1 MPDYKHFEKLL
12 MDSLRLKR
20 RPVAI
25 TFLETAPEDIQKFEG
40 SQPSS
45 CSYWRLAAEGKTFY
59 TVPSDHYNCAVG
71 GHTHNIPLPAERQQ
85 ELSDAI
91 GFMTGI
97 GYIRME
103 EVGKIPQLKF
113 QPRVIYY
120 APLGDTSVA
129 PDVVICSG
137 SPGKLML
144 AYEAAIRAGVAASIP
159 TLGRPTC
166 MAIPAAIS
174 NGAVASTG
182 CIGNRVYTDLADDEL
197 YLALPGRDL
206 PRLMQALEAIIS
218 TNTEL
223 QDYHRARRQAL
234 ATE

>member
-1 MPDYKHFEKLL
+1 MRDYKSFEKILL
-12 MDSLRLKR
+12 DSLDLKR
-20 RPVAI
+20 PPVAI
-25 TFLETAPEDIQKFEG
+25 AFLETPAPGVQKFEG
-40 SQPSS
+40 SEPSS

-71 GHTHNIPLPAERQQ
+71 SHTHNIPLPAERQQ
-85 ELSDAI
+85 ELSDTI

-113 QPRVIYY
+113 QPRVINY
-120 APLGDTSVA
+120 APLGDTPVA

-137 SPGKLML
+137 TPGKLML
-144 AYEAAIRAGVAASIP
+144 AYEAAIRAGIAAATP

-166 MAIPAAIS
+166 MAIPAAMAS
-174 NGAVASTG
+174 GTVASTG
-182 CIGNRVYTDLADDEL
+182 CIGNRVYTTLADDEL

-206 PRLMQALEAIIS
+206 LQFIHALEAIVAA
-218 TNTEL
+218 NAEL
-223 QDYHRARRQAL
+223 QQYHAARRKAL